1 MFGLTPIRQAV
12 RNVFTGQWRFRDVP
26 DRTAVLNAAKLAAD
40 LGVPALRISQ
50 IVRGQ
55 RGISADTALRLAR
68 YFGTTPELWVNLQA
82 HYDLRLEQDR
92 LASRLEKEVKVL
104 AAA

>member
-1 MFGLTPIRQAV
+1 MGLSQYR
-12 RNVFTGQWRFRDVP
+12 
-26 DRTAVLNAAKLAAD
+26 LAAD

-55 RGISADTALRLAR
+55 RGISAGTALRLAR
-68 YFGTTPELWVNLQA
+68 VFGTTPELWTNLQA
-82 HYDLRLEQDR
+82 HYDLRVEQNH
-92 LASRLEKEVKVL
+92 LAGRLEKEVKVL